1 MQYDGLAVGVALL
14 ALLALLVAARILW
27 RSDWLLGWLRGSAG
41 LLLLAL
47 AGLIALVANDVR
59 SYQPLPEGKPLVT
72 LSFQALGPQRYQV
85 SLLQGAEERLITL
98 EGDLWQLDARLLHW
112 KGLAGLIGLQ
122 PGYRLEQVSGRFLAI
137 EQQDVAQF
145 TRVALSASPYGIDLW
160 RWLRAGQHDQG
171 FRQGVRAV
179 RHPLQRPATGPD
191 RHQVCLGPD
200 QERQHPQHRPAAH
213 SAQARGGP
221 ERNGRRRALPGKFR
235 VQLHHRC
242 GAERRRRLLVVS
254 VYPHKKG
261 EPVAPLFLC

>member
-98 EGDLWQLDARLLHW
+98 EGDLWQLDARLLYW

-160 RWLRAGQHDQG
+160 RWLRAGQHDL
-171 FRQGVRAV
+171 F
-179 RHPLQRPATGPD
+179 LLD
-191 RHQVCLGPD
+191 
-200 QERQHPQHRPAAH
+200 
-213 SAQARGGP
+213 AQARRVTYLPMADGAVYSVSLTPAGLLAQP
-221 ERNGRRRALPGKFR
+221 MTQAADQALKDW
-235 VQLHHRC
+235 Q
-242 GAERRRRLLVVS
+242 
-254 VYPHKKG
+254 
-261 EPVAPLFLC
+261 